1 MLAGFLR
8 ICFLLSILTSAFLET
23 IAAVEVKVDTTI
35 SEDSVFLI
43 FRHPRSISLN
53 PSFLATN
60 GRVRSD
66 TKIDM
71 SISSDLVNSIC
82 TGLSLDDKDQKSINF
97 KLSSKYKFLNVIYGE
112 KLVAFKLNNPD
123 FIKPENK
130 DKKEIE
136 ELENSKDL
144 QVKEIEV
151 SKTKSQQDNKK
162 ALNTKVQYTQNAK
175 FIQLSFPF
183 EQKGVGAA
191 VFKRGGDVW
200 VVFDTRRD
208 FHLEE
213 LGGALD

>member
-8 ICFLLSILTSAFLET
+8 ICFLLSILTSSFLET

-53 PSFLATN
+53 PSFLSTN

-97 KLSSKYKFLNVIYGE
+97 KLSSKYKFLNVIY
-112 KLVAFKLNNPD
+112 LLFSW
-123 FIKPENK
+123 
-130 DKKEIE
+130 
-136 ELENSKDL
+136 SK
-144 QVKEIEV
+144 
-151 SKTKSQQDNKK
+151 
-162 ALNTKVQYTQNAK
+162 
-175 FIQLSFPF
+175 
-183 EQKGVGAA
+183 
-191 VFKRGGDVW
+191 
-200 VVFDTRRD
+200 
-208 FHLEE
+208 
-213 LGGALD
+213 